1 MKYFI
6 ILSIIRIFSF
16 GLLSVAGMAGWMLA
30 VELTDWLRYR
40 HIGKENRDM
49 KKITYCMKRLATEY
63 KVMYKPDGR
72 TLMLDTIRIAGTA
85 AVPQWY

>member
-1 MKYFI
+1 
-6 ILSIIRIFSF
+6 
-16 GLLSVAGMAGWMLA
+16 
-30 VELTDWLRYR
+30 
-40 HIGKENRDM
+40 M

-85 AVPQWY
+85 AVAAVVLKVVDTGFAGAPGGIAVNMPGHWPRFFYT